1 MLTSRGSHVL
11 TQTALSNVRPSK
23 ANQRRGAAAVEMAI
37 VLPLML
43 SLSMMTFDFGS
54 TVSTYLVLSNAA
66 RAGADYGAT
75 HHVTA
80 VSRSNWESKITNA
93 IQTEM
98 SNFKNFDSKLLQTV
112 ISTTTNA
119 DQSMQVVV
127 DLRYK
132 HNTIVPWPGLP
143 TQLSL
148 HYRVEMR
155 QYQ

>member
-1 MLTSRGSHVL
+1 
-11 TQTALSNVRPSK
+11 
-23 ANQRRGAAAVEMAI
+23 MAI

-43 SLSMMTFDFGS
+43 SLAMMTFDFGS

-66 RAGADYGAT
+66 RAGADYAAT
-75 HHVTA
+75 HRVTG
-80 VSRSNWESKITNA
+80 VSRSAWESRITSA
-93 IQTEM
+93 IQNEM
-98 SNFKNFDSKLLQTV
+98 NNYKNFNSKQLQTV
-112 ISTTTNA
+112 ISTTANA
-119 DQSMQVVV
+119 DQSTQVVV

-132 HNTIVPWPGLP
+132 HATIVPWPGMP